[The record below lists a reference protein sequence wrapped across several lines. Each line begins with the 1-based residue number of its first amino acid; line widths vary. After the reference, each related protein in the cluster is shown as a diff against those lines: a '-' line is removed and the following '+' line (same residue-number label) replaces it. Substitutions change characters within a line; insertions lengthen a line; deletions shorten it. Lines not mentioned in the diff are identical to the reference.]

1 VPIDE
6 SIAFLTT
13 AATLS
18 ALALEIEPHFAEE
31 ARKRQEASQLRGRT
45 DDGEPLFGGGK
56 CPTTEKAKSRDQAA
70 AAVGVSQ
77 VGRSP
82 RLADGIENEIP
93 Q

>member
-1 VPIDE
+1 MLNDE

-18 ALALEIEPHFAEE
+18 ALIPRFWQYGDDIQVSKSLAPLLALHDAQHRAMFSRVTI
-31 ARKRQEASQLRGRT
+31 RASLT
-45 DDGEPLFGGGK
+45 M
-56 CPTTEKAKSRDQAA
+56 C
-70 AAVGVSQ
+70 SQ